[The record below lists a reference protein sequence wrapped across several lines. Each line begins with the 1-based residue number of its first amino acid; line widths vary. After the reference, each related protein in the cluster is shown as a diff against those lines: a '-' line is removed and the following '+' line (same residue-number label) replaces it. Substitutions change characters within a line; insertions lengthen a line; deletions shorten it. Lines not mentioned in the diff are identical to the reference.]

1 MIPAGGNARQKNKN
15 FYAAGVRR
23 VFSFVRN
30 IFIQT
35 FIHQSQLNGTA
46 FAYP

>member
-1 MIPAGGNARQKNKN
+1 VIQAGEAPGKRTKN
-15 FYAAGVRR
+15 FYAAGIGR

-35 FIHQSQLNGTA
+35 FIYKNHQKGTA
-46 FAYP
+46 FAYL